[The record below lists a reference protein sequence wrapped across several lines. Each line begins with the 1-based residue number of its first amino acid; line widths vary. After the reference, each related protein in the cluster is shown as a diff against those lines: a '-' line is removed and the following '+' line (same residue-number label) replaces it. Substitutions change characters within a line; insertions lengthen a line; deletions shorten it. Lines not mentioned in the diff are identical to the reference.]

1 VIGDRMNNKGLV
13 RNNKKICMIKLR
25 EKLRKKEVKEK
36 YESRI
41 LYSLFFS
48 IVAVL
53 FYIAT

>member
-1 VIGDRMNNKGLV
+1 MNNKGLV

-53 FYIAT
+53 YYIAT

>member
-1 VIGDRMNNKGLV
+1 MGLDEMGNKGLV

-25 EKLRKKEVKEK
+25 DRLRKKEVKEK
-36 YESRI
+36 YENRI

-48 IVAVL
+48 IVVVL